1 MKITPIMY
9 QILQSRL
16 NIFPNK
22 KSSVQYMSKTC
33 KMLPKWLNFA
43 KSGLTGRYSDCLCLT

>member
-33 KMLPKWLNFA
+33 KMLPKWLNSFLPFDRDEA
-43 KSGLTGRYSDCLCLT
+43 TATI